1 MTTVKIAHGRAWVGE
16 KPVSL
21 LNGAVH
27 YWRHHPQ
34 SWEPILN
41 SILDM
46 GLETI
51 DSYINWEFHEVEQGQ
66 LDFTGQTDP
75 RRDLRAFLELTRKKG
90 LWLIVRPGPFIYS
103 ESVNM
108 GVPTDVAAFHRMHA
122 YFVERAA
129 GYIRSLCSLLRPFLA
144 SNGGHIIML
153 QAENETDPFIQ
164 CYEEQLG
171 LGNTPGLFHEF
182 LRAKYQDDIHRLN
195 DRWGSDYT
203 KFEQARP
210 VMDLVQVEP
219 DYQLRYEDFIEF
231 RADYVTKCVAHYA
244 NEYRA
249 NGVDVPISHNTYNIY
264 HVQDYAKLA
273 ETVDL
278 VGPDAYP
285 PNEFPNRTSASGEE
299 LGMRHLQEVFRYFR
313 TFSETAYIAEYQ
325 CGTGHG
331 LHYYTGVL
339 WPNHF
344 VMQNLAAVQ
353 AGIQAWNWYMLVNRD
368 NWMMS
373 PINEWG
379 RKQGELFEVFAEM
392 VKIYKETDLPSWRKL
407 TNTALSFQLR
417 YHWLKSS
424 MEDPVLRAVYQAGIE
439 YEFYN
444 LDNRRI
450 AKPLLF
456 YAGPRWL
463 SEAHQRAL
471 LDYVANGGNL
481 VFFNSLPL
489 YKDLYQR
496 LNLLELRR
504 PDRITEEP
512 FLDHLAT
519 ETEIAL
525 GTNRIR
531 TRAPFFVYD
540 CPTPG
545 EPISGVRVDTDAILD
560 TDFEE
565 NKFLRSLVIGHR
577 YQVGYHERR
586 GTGSITVLGI
596 TPTGAA
602 IKAVHDWLGVS
613 VPVYSSQ
620 PEVKVSIF
628 ERNSSYYLVAI
639 NTATHEVVAPLDL
652 DLEFVAGGL
661 HTAKNLR
668 SDPNF
673 ELDTTLLAKGRL
685 YLRMPRKNGT
695 VIEIS

>member
-1 MTTVKIAHGRAWVGE
+1 MTSVKIGRGRAWVGE

-34 SWEPILN
+34 SWEPILD
-41 SILDM
+41 SILEM

-51 DSYINWEFHEVEQGQ
+51 DTYINWEFHEFEQGK
-66 LDFTGQTDP
+66 LDFNGQTDR
-75 RRDLRAFLELTRKKG
+75 RRDLAAFLELTRQKG
-90 LWLIVRPGPFIYS
+90 LWLIVRPGPFIYT
-103 ESVNM
+103 EWVNM
-108 GVPTDVAAFHRMHA
+108 GVPTDVAAFHRMHP
-122 YFVERAA
+122 YFIERAS
-129 GYIRSLCSLLRPFLA
+129 GYIRSLCGVLRPFLA
-144 SNGGHIIML
+144 TNDGHIIMV
-153 QAENETDPFIQ
+153 QAENEADPFIQ

-171 LGNTPGLFHEF
+171 LGNAPGLFHEF
-182 LRAKYQDDIHRLN
+182 LQVKYQDDIHMLN
-195 DRWGSDYT
+195 ERWGSDYT

-210 VMDLVQVEP
+210 VMDLIQIEP
-219 DYQLRYEDFIEF
+219 DYQLRYEDFLEF
-231 RADYVTKCVAHYA
+231 RADYVTRCVAHYA
-244 NEYRA
+244 KEYRE

-264 HVQDYAKLA
+264 HVQDFARLT

-353 AGIQAWNWYMLVNRD
+353 PGIQAWNWYMLVNRD

-379 RKQGELFEVFAEM
+379 RKQGEMFEVFAEM
-392 VKIYKETDLPSWRKL
+392 VKIYNDTDLPSWQKL
-407 TNTALSFQLR
+407 TNTAVSFQLR
-417 YHWLKSS
+417 YHRLKMA
-424 MEDPVLRAVYQAGIE
+424 MEDPVLCAIYQAGIE

-450 AKPLLF
+450 VKPLLF
-456 YAGPRWL
+456 FAGPRWL
-463 SEAHQRAL
+463 SEAQQQAL
-471 LDYVANGGNL
+471 LEYVTAGGNL
-481 VFFNSLPL
+481 VFFTSLPL
-489 YKDLYQR
+489 YQDLYQR

-504 PDRITEEP
+504 PDRIPEEP

-519 ETEIAL
+519 ETEINL
-525 GTNRIR
+525 GEYKIR

-540 CPTPG
+540 HPTPG
-545 EPISGVRVDTDAILD
+545 EPIYGTRVDTDAIMD

-577 YQVGYHERR
+577 YQVGYHEPR
-586 GTGSITVLGI
+586 GAGSITVLGI
-596 TPTGAA
+596 APTGDA

-620 PEVKVSIF
+620 PAVKVSIF
-628 ERNSSYYLVAI
+628 ERDSSYYLVAI
-639 NTATHEVVAPLDL
+639 NTATHDVVAPIELNL
-652 DLEFVAGGL
+652 SFEAGRVSQ
-661 HTAKNLR
+661 AKNLR

-673 ELDTTLLAKGRL
+673 DLDSTMLSNGRL

-695 VIEIS
+695 IIEIS